1 MVKVEDWYK
10 NGSTLVKTLRKGG
23 KGRSPYADTTV
34 KSNFLYLIFLVRMK
48 VNVNGHEIFS
58 NYQPGD
64 VELLDD
70 LRDIS
75 KEQRVALLEDP
86 SLITYKINSYTLPSL
101 FNKVIKSLK
110 KNSVVEVTSTNITK
124 LKSNF
129 KSEWFDQYEFKE
141 GDTINF
147 TITLLDAKHTKYFY
161 RNSAAE
167 KLVAIKRLKGIAGE
181 FFKLGNYSKAAKI
194 YQRINGFY

>member
-75 KEQRVALLEDP
+75 KEQRVALLKDP

-129 KSEWFDQYEFKE
+129 KSEWFDQYEFK
-141 GDTINF
+141 
-147 TITLLDAKHTKYFY
+147 
-161 RNSAAE
+161 
-167 KLVAIKRLKGIAGE
+167 
-181 FFKLGNYSKAAKI
+181 
-194 YQRINGFY
+194 